1 MSKPVRRRS
10 IRGLSVVHLLVA
22 MMAIFMMSIFGLDIG
37 LLYRT
42 AARAKSASDAA
53 ALAAAAR
60 LMEGMEVASAASE
73 LIVSEH
79 LGPNGNLVILVTPEN
94 GPGTELEFGRWN
106 PDAKSFEPTTVSPNA
121 VRATITLNKNHPNGA
136 VPVFLGGL
144 FNLPYTSMSRQSIA
158 QIRVRPGALPMLLLR
173 SPMGSGSLTMD
184 GDASIRAFH
193 SSIDVASNS
202 LEAARLTDNCFIEAI
217 ELTVNG
223 DVALGTNAQIDAA
236 LLTGTQPAEDPFDGM
251 PIPSSS
257 DAQIRTPVPETPD
270 AVALPPGIYESGL
283 QYTQGTYT
291 LSNGF
296 YFLRGNGLNLSG
308 TARMIG
314 IDSRIILEGVD
325 ATVSLS
331 ENAMLNISKEPTYP
345 MQGNMTLIAVDTTSD
360 WIIQDSSTLSIA
372 GSVYAPSTTVDFQNG
387 NWIANATILKNL
399 HMNHDSAMDLT
410 GIGLQQA
417 QARRSGAVLVR

>member
-1 MSKPVRRRS
+1 MFKRVRRRS
-10 IRGLSVVHLLVA
+10 IRGLSTVHLLVA

-42 AARAKSASDAA
+42 AARTKSAADAA

-79 LGPNGNLVILVTPEN
+79 LGPNGNLVILVAPEN
-94 GPGTELEFGRWN
+94 GPGTELEFGRWH
-106 PDAKSFEPTTVSPNA
+106 PDTKTFEPTILSPNA
-121 VRATITLNKNHPNGA
+121 VRSTITLNENHPNGA

-158 QIRVRPGALPMLLLR
+158 QIRVRPASMPMLLLR

-184 GDASIRAFH
+184 GDASIRAVQ
-193 SSIDVASNS
+193 SSINVASSS
-202 LEAARLTDNCFIEAI
+202 LEAARLNDNCFIEAI

-223 DVALGTNAQIDAA
+223 DVALGTNAQIDTA
-236 LLTGTQPAEDPFDGM
+236 LLTGTQPAEDPFDGV
-251 PIPSSS
+251 PIPSSTG
-257 DAQIRTPVPETPD
+257 AQIRTPVPETPG

-283 QYTQGTYT
+283 QYSQGTYT
-291 LSNGF
+291 LSSGF
-296 YFLRGNGLNLSG
+296 YFLRGDGLSLSG

-331 ENAMLNISKEPTYP
+331 ENAMLNISKDPPYP
-345 MQGNMTLIAVDTTSD
+345 LQGNMTLTAVDSTPD
-360 WIIQDSSTLSIA
+360 WIIQDSSTLIIA

-387 NWIANATILKNL
+387 SWIANATILKNL
-399 HMNHDSAMDLT
+399 HMSHDSAMDLN
-410 GIGLQQA
+410 GNGLLHSA
-417 QARRSGAVLVR
+417 SRRSGAVLVR